1 MSGVRTLQSSQHD
14 RAVPHVRDS
23 VETRPAEAPLHS
35 SLTLRFNLITIGA
48 CILVAVGTATLPGA
62 FPTLA
67 WSLAAV
73 FGVAAGD
80 LQRRSIR
87 AAGPRFRAAHTATEV
102 REALMSN
109 VPGRLAVITQWV
121 ALPVLVA
128 AAWWGGNLVA
138 GALGGYALFMAVRD
152 LVALRAV
159 MRLTTAADSGA

>member
-1 MSGVRTLQSSQHD
+1 
-14 RAVPHVRDS
+14 
-23 VETRPAEAPLHS
+23 
-35 SLTLRFNLITIGA
+35 LTLRFNLITIGA

-62 FPTLA
+62 FPALA

-87 AAGPRFRAAHTATEV
+87 ASSQRFRSARTATEV

-109 VPGRLAVITQWV
+109 VSGRLAVITQWV
-121 ALPVLVA
+121 ALPVLLA
-128 AAWWGGNLVA
+128 AAWWGGNIIA

-159 MRLTTAADSGA
+159 MGLTPATGSAD

>member
-1 MSGVRTLQSSQHD
+1 M
-14 RAVPHVRDS
+14 
-23 VETRPAEAPLHS
+23 HS

-48 CILVAVGTATLPGA
+48 CVLVAFGTSTLPGA

-67 WSLAAV
+67 WSLAV
-73 FGVAAGD
+73 IFGVAAGD

-87 AAGPRFRAAHTATEV
+87 ASSQRFRSAHTATEV

-121 ALPVLVA
+121 ALPVLLA
-128 AAWWGGNLVA
+128 AAWLGGNIIA

-159 MRLTTAADSGA
+159 MGLTPATGTAD

>member
-1 MSGVRTLQSSQHD
+1 
-14 RAVPHVRDS
+14 
-23 VETRPAEAPLHS
+23 LHS
-35 SLTLRFNLITIGA
+35 SLTLRFNLVTIGA
-48 CILVAVGTATLPGA
+48 CILVAVGTSTLPGA

-73 FGVAAGD
+73 LGVAAGD

-87 AAGPRFRAAHTATEV
+87 GSSQKFRSASTATEV

-109 VPGRLAVITQWV
+109 VPGRLAVLTQWV
-121 ALPVLVA
+121 ALPALVA
-128 AAWWGGNLVA
+128 AAWWGGNIIA

-159 MRLTTAADSGA
+159 MGLTPATDSGE